1 MSIVESSN
9 NDVEIRD
16 IDLSPIRKQRFRIN
30 GDNTAILELNTT
42 DMGILTRLN
51 ELYPKLSELEHKYAD
66 MKVKLD
72 EEGNLTEES
81 SQDLG
86 DALKDID
93 TQIREVLDR
102 IFDSNVSEV
111 CAPSGTML
119 DPINGLYRF
128 EHIIDVLS
136 GLYEKEITENMQRRK
151 DAINKHTAK
160 YTKSRS
166 RKK

>member
-30 GDNTAILELNTT
+30 GDNRYILELNTT
-42 DMGILTRLN
+42 DMGILSRLN
-51 ELYPKLSELEHKYAD
+51 ELYPKLTELEHKYAD
-66 MKVKLD
+66 AKVEFD
-72 EEGNLTEES
+72 EDGSLTEES
-81 SQDLG
+81 SQQLG
-86 DALKDID
+86 NALKDID
-93 TQIREVLDR
+93 AEMRECLDR
-102 IFDSNVSEV
+102 IFDANVSEV

-119 DPINGLYRF
+119 DPINGSYRF
-128 EHIIDVLS
+128 EHIIDALS
-136 GLYEKEITENMQRRK
+136 QLYAKEIEENVKKRK
-151 DAINKHTAK
+151 QTMSKHTAK